1 MNDKK
6 ASAGLRGVSAGR
18 TAVSACGADGHS
30 LDYRGY
36 AIGDLAAR
44 ASFEEVAYLLLRGDL
59 PTRAQLESFSERL
72 RAARTS
78 AVGGARNIGKNPR
91 RRASDGCHAHRL
103 LDAGRDRAGRRFF
116 ARARNRRTI
125 AWDFS
130 RPRSGIGAAFLRAAK
145 GSIRKPKTRKSRNNF
160 CGLITGEAPDEMR
173 TQAMNASLVLYAEHE
188 FNASTFTARV
198 VAATLSDFHSAVA
211 AAIGALR
218 GPLHGGANEAA
229 MEIIERFE
237 TPAAAREGIL
247 RMLAEKQK
255 IMGFGHAVYTV
266 SDPRS
271 PVIKEWS
278 RRLCA
283 RDGGHPRAHY
293 FAISEEIEKVMRE
306 EKNLFPNL
314 DFYSASAYHFMGVST
329 PLFTP
334 IFVISRIAGWAAH
347 IFEQRADNRL
357 IRPGAEYIGPSS
369 RPFVAIDER
378 G

>member
-72 RAARTS
+72 RAARTLPL
-78 AVGGARNIGKNPR
+78 AVRETLEKIPAAAHPMDVMRTACSMLGAIEPEG
-91 RRASDGCHAHRL
+91 
-103 LDAGRDRAGRRFF
+103 
-116 ARARNRRTI
+116 
-125 AWDFS
+125 DFS
-130 RPRSGIGAAFLRAAK
+130 REQEIAERLLGFFPSALGYWSRFSSRGERIDPQTEDAQIAEQLLR
-145 GSIRKPKTRKSRNNF
+145 
-160 CGLITGEAPDEMR
+160 LITGEEPDEVCA
-173 TQAMNASLVLYAEHE
+173 QAMNASLVLYAEHE

-283 RDGGHPRAHY
+283 RGGGHPRARY